1 MNKEKVIFGIIGLLA
16 GLIIG
21 YIGTN
26 YINRTY
32 GVATPAKAVAQT
44 AGSPAEGDTPA
55 GHPPLDPAA
64 ANTGGSQGE
73 VTAVI
78 QKARNEASNFE
89 AQMQAA
95 NLYRQI
101 SRNEQALEFLEQAQK
116 IKPDDFDLLVKLG
129 DVNFDIS
136 RFEQAEKWYQ
146 SALKLKPKD
155 AVVRM
160 DLGLTFYLRQPKNFE
175 RAITEFK
182 TALNDSPGNER
193 VIQNLIQ
200 ALIDKGDKAAAE
212 NYLGQLQKINPNNQA
227 IGQFRS
233 ILAQ

>member
-32 GVATPAKAVAQT
+32 GAATPAKAVAQT
-44 AGSPAEGDTPA
+44 AGSPAEGETPA

-78 QKARNEASNFE
+78 QKARNETSNFE

-101 SRNEQALEFLEQAQK
+101 SRNEQALEFLERAQK
-116 IKPDDFDLLVKLG
+116 IKQDDFDLLVKLG
-129 DVNFDIS
+129 DVNFDLS
-136 RFEQAEKWYQ
+136 RFDQAEKWYQ

-160 DLGLTFYLRQPKNFE
+160 DLGLTFYLRQPKNFD